1 MHSEPNFSLPWQRRR
16 QYSSTSSGFAIP
28 GHRRILTN
36 AHSVDHFTQVG
47 RSRHVGRYLALFPCT
62 CWRHMLHSSVAHA
75 AWHLGTPL
83 LLCRRGSMPASLS
96 VQVKVRRRGSE
107 SKFVAK
113 VLAVG
118 AECDI
123 GEPCRGLQLF
133 SAPHCMCHEAQHT
146 SAFSSWS

>member
-47 RSRHVGRYLALFPCT
+47 SNSHCRQASGGGHMYT
-62 CWRHMLHSSVAHA
+62 CWSHMSQGVFCPRRMASGHVSAALLH
-75 AWHLGTPL
+75 L
-83 LLCRRGSMPASLS
+83 PAPLS

-123 GEPCRGLQLF
+123 GEPCRGLLL
-133 SAPHCMCHEAQHT
+133 SSVPHCNLP
-146 SAFSSWS
+146 